1 VGAAHARAL
10 APPVRAGLQGVLT
23 VPVFP
28 DPRESTPE
36 GVVAVGGDLRPETL
50 RAAYRRGIFPWP
62 HEGLPLLWFC
72 PPRRA
77 VLERARLHL
86 PRSLR
91 AARKKP
97 FAYTVDRAF
106 RAVIEAC
113 ALSPRPGQRGTWITP
128 DMVAAYCRLHRLGG
142 AHSVEAWEG
151 GELVGGVYGVDAG
164 GAFSGES
171 MFHRRP
177 DASKLALL
185 HLLERLSARGL
196 EWIDI
201 QQLTP
206 HLERLGAREL
216 AREEFLARWERE
228 LSSGRKL
235 F

>member
-1 VGAAHARAL
+1 M
-10 APPVRAGLQGVLT
+10 
-23 VPVFP
+23 
-28 DPRESTPE
+28 
-36 GVVAVGGDLRPETL
+36 
-50 RAAYRRGIFPWP
+50 
-62 HEGLPLLWFC
+62 
-72 PPRRA
+72 
-77 VLERARLHL
+77 LERARLHL

-97 FAYTVDRAF
+97 FTYTVDRAF
-106 RAVIEAC
+106 GAVLEAC
-113 ALSPRPGQRGTWITP
+113 ARSPRPGQRGTWITP
-128 DMVAAYCRLHRLGG
+128 EMIEAYGRLHRLGS
-142 AHSVEAWEG
+142 AHSVEVWEG

-196 EWIDI
+196 EWMDI

-228 LSSGRKL
+228 LSSGRRL